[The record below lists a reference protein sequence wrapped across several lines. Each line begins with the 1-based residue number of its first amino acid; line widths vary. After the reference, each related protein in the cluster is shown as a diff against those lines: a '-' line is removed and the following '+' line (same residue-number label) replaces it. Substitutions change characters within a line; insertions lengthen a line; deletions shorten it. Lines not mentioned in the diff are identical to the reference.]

1 MPKLALFRQPKLRK
15 KLLFTLMVV
24 VLFRFGMELPVPGV
38 NRAALGTA
46 LVFTGPLATLT
57 GGALGQLSVFAL
69 GVYPFLL
76 ATVVVSFLVTA
87 VPRLGT
93 MANDS
98 VRGAQRIQQY
108 TRVFAAVVAVL
119 EATAVIAYAATTKHG
134 TARGQPVLAVHGLFP
149 LATMVICM
157 AAGAVVVMGLAEAI
171 SDNGL
176 GRGVAILLATQIAS
190 VLPKEFW
197 EISKSKGF
205 GVFTLALVVVL
216 ATVVFKI
223 FLDGAQRRIRYVEGT
238 TQTTRRLYPGTRT
251 YIPLRVSQQ
260 ETAIYDAA
268 GLLFLPV
275 LATRLWPGITWLRV
289 VEPHMREESD
299 PWYLSAYIL
308 LIVIF
313 TFVEAWIIVDPAKLA
328 DRMKK
333 EGLYIP
339 YIRPV
344 TPTRQYLT
352 YVLDRLTVVTAVYLV
367 ISALIPIFGFAMLG
381 TERAFPFG
389 GEAVVLLLAISIEAA
404 TDIRTDARLA
414 SGYESFLRLGRGA
427 FGVRR
432 ERQTA
437 QLAEP
442 PDVRLRIQAPVDTA
456 SVSPESCPD
465 GNRDGHDDSQRP
477 LIG

>member
-15 KLLFTLMVV
+15 KLLFTLMIV
-24 VLFRFGMELPVPGV
+24 VLFRFGMELPVSGV

-57 GGALGQLSVFAL
+57 GGALGRLAVFAL

-93 MANDS
+93 MAHDS

-108 TRVFAAVVAVL
+108 TRVFAAAVAVL
-119 EATAVIAYAATTKHG
+119 EATAVIAYAATIERG

-176 GRGVAILLATQIAS
+176 GRGVAILLATIAS

-216 ATVVFKI
+216 ATVVFED
-223 FLDGAQRRIRYVEGT
+223 LLRRGAAA
-238 TQTTRRLYPGTRT
+238 YPLRCRDDAN
-251 YIPLRVSQQ
+251 YKAAISRDPEILFQLRVSQQ
-260 ETAIYDAA
+260 ETAIYDAD

-313 TFVEAWIIVDPAKLA
+313 TFVEAWIIDDPAKLV

-333 EGLYIP
+333 NGVYIP
-339 YIRPV
+339 DIRPG
-344 TPTRQYLT
+344 TPTRQYLS
-352 YVLDRLTVVTAVYLV
+352 YVLDRLTVGRSCLLRH
-367 ISALIPIFGFAMLG
+367 ALP
-381 TERAFPFG
+381 
-389 GEAVVLLLAISIEAA
+389 
-404 TDIRTDARLA
+404 
-414 SGYESFLRLGRGA
+414 
-427 FGVRR
+427 
-432 ERQTA
+432 
-437 QLAEP
+437 
-442 PDVRLRIQAPVDTA
+442 
-456 SVSPESCPD
+456 
-465 GNRDGHDDSQRP
+465 
-477 LIG
+477 